1 MIGGGRGGGGAR
13 QHNLGDSKAQ
23 FSSSGA
29 KGVQGA
35 ATPSWSPGWAKQ
47 SPGHT
52 NTKTTPTFP
61 LSPPLEPLRPFCP
74 PVGPQLLPQLLLQAQ
89 YHQLLS
95 RHQQLAAPA
104 PAPLLPRPQAQDSLD
119 LELGASASRV
129 ADRQPAHCAPVPEA
143 GGLGGYMVQ
152 A

>member
-1 MIGGGRGGGGAR
+1 MVSTAVLTLVNSVFYYIHYEDGTLWHSSHVVMFTLGRAGGRPVFR
-13 QHNLGDSKAQ
+13 VL
-23 FSSSGA
+23 
-29 KGVQGA
+29 
-35 ATPSWSPGWAKQ
+35 
-47 SPGHT
+47 
-52 NTKTTPTFP
+52 TPTLYRARMAGTRQT
-61 LSPPLEPLRPFCP
+61 LSMDCSHP
-74 PVGPQLLPQLLLQAQ
+74 
-89 YHQLLS
+89 
-95 RHQQLAAPA
+95 APA